1 MLNKVLFCAILFLCS
16 LSAANGQDAEGGN
29 QISDSMDIDDFI
41 DSAYTPTFDCPTS
54 QLNERVDAALALT
67 SLTPQQNLQLTSM
80 KTHGLICAGNSDE
93 AEPLIQRLLVNDIS
107 DRNAQYYLSAIFQ
120 YGFIYDLKENPERC
134 DYYVLARDAAKDKY
148 ADIHLSAS
156 LGFITECM
164 VGDVNN
170 QISGL
175 YQMLETTTQMQDPA
189 ALAHAYN
196 RVGLFYSN
204 RSQYSLAASQYYKA
218 YETAK
223 DIYTDENLLPLL
235 GGTMTSL
242 TAAGD
247 LPRVK
252 EVLDLYIAI
261 NANVNS
267 PGTNF
272 LQYYFESRYYY
283 NIQDYENL
291 KLSLRNWKE
300 VQGEITSPIYQGLY
314 RRYSTKLC
322 YYNKDLPCL
331 QAFLERERNAS
342 AGYLKYMEQSKEYLK
357 FMIEVNI
364 LLGNTEGSLERLT
377 QYARKVDYQQKI
389 IMDTNGNIDIA
400 SLHVKILN
408 LESTLKE
415 QRETRNQVIWFFVSL
430 LLVLVLIL
438 LWFARRKYRESKSY
452 DSVTGILNNA
462 AVVNK
467 LVHLPKPSPKCTN
480 ALAIFDIDNFMDVN
494 ISLGSTKSDF
504 MLQQIANTLKKI
516 TRSSDLLGRF
526 GPKQF
531 ILCLVDIEE
540 DAAQAFFERAKEA
553 LSNTFADENSYH
565 TISVDSSMSIF
576 YSTESFNDIDEIFK
590 NMLLSLSM
598 KAEQA

>member
-1 MLNKVLFCAILFLCS
+1 MLNKVLSCALVFLCS
-16 LSAANGQDAEGGN
+16 LSAANGQDTEDSYLIN
-29 QISDSMDIDDFI
+29 DSMDIADFI
-41 DSAYTPTFDCPTS
+41 DSAYTPTFDCPRS
-54 QLNERVDAALALT
+54 KLNDKVDEALALT
-67 SLTPQQNLQLTSM
+67 SLTPQQKLQLTSM
-80 KTHGLICAGNSDE
+80 KTHGLICAGNTDE
-93 AEPLIQRLLVNDIS
+93 AEGLIQRLLINEIS
-107 DRNAQYYLSAIFQ
+107 DRNARYYMSAIFQ
-120 YGFIYDLKENPERC
+120 YGFIYDMKENPERC

-164 VGDVNN
+164 VGDVNS
-170 QISGL
+170 QIYGL

-252 EVLDLYIAI
+252 EVLDKYIAI

-272 LQYYFESRYYY
+272 LQFYFESRYY
-283 NIQDYENL
+283 NMVQDYENL
-291 KLSLRNWKE
+291 KLSLQKWKE
-300 VQGEITSPIYQGLY
+300 VQDQIKSPIYQGLY
-314 RRYSTKLC
+314 RRYSATLC

-331 QAFLERERNAS
+331 KAFLERERNAS
-342 AGYLKYMEQSKEYLK
+342 SGYSKYMEQSKDYLK

-364 LLGNTEGSLERLT
+364 LLGNSEASLERLT
-377 QYARKVDYQQKI
+377 QYAKKVDDQQKI
-389 IMDTNGNIDIA
+389 IMDTNSNIDIA

-415 QRETRNQVIWFFVSL
+415 QRDTRNQVIWFSVSA
-430 LLVLVLIL
+430 LLVLALLL
-438 LWFARRKYRESKSY
+438 LWFTRRKYRENKSY

-467 LVHLPKPSPKCTN
+467 LIHLPKPSPKCTN

-553 LSNTFADENSYH
+553 LSNTFADQNSH
-565 TISVDSSMSIF
+565 HAISVDSSMSIF
-576 YSTESFNDIDEIFK
+576 YSTESFHDIDEIFK